1 MNFKLESN
9 FKPAGDQPEAIDK
22 LIASLQKQP
31 KQKYATLLGVTGSG
45 KTFTMANIIKAL
57 NKPTLVLSHN
67 KTLVAQLYS
76 EMRDFFPTNAVEYFV
91 SYYDFYQPEAYVAQT
106 DTFIEKDASI
116 NEDIDRLRLRAT
128 SSLLSRN
135 DSIVLA
141 SVSCI
146 YGLGSPEDYKKM
158 LVMLEV
164 GQLLDRDSLLKQLI
178 EIRYERNDIE
188 FKRGTF
194 RVNGDTVDVFLA
206 YEEKAVRVSLEY
218 DEIAKIEYIDPLTNN
233 ALQVLDKV
241 AIYPAKHFVTTQER
255 IEESLILI
263 EKELDARI
271 KVFKDNNQFLEAQ
284 RIEQR
289 TRFDM
294 EMMESM
300 GYCSGIENYSRI
312 LSGRAEGSRPYCLL
326 DYFPDDYLIILDE
339 SHVTL
344 PQIKGMYMGDKARK
358 QNLVD
363 FGFRLPSALDNRPLR
378 IEEFEELIPQAV
390 FVSATPSPKEIEMSQ
405 TVVEQVIRPTG
416 LVDPEIEIRPSKGQ
430 IDDLIQEVIER
441 AAKNQRVLVT
451 TLTKRMSEDLTRF
464 MHDRGVRAEYLHSE
478 IDAIQRV
485 EILRNLRKN
494 EFDCLIG
501 INLLREGLDLPEVS
515 LVAILDADKEG
526 FLRSKTSLI
535 QTAGRAARHIEGHVI
550 LYADRVTD
558 SMRGMMTESRRR
570 REIQLKHNTKHG
582 ITPQGI
588 QKSISAGIE
597 AIKKV
602 RDIEAEAIGVEDSE
616 YENQEI
622 IQTLESQMEKAA
634 RNLHFEK
641 AIELREQL
649 QKIKLGMGITGE
661 IQSKPATQGKWK
673 RDKRKS
679 KSLHVKNVFTS
690 KKSRHKS

>member
-464 MHDRGVRAEYLHSE
+464 MHDRGVRAEYLHS
-478 IDAIQRV
+478 
-485 EILRNLRKN
+485 
-494 EFDCLIG
+494 
-501 INLLREGLDLPEVS
+501 
-515 LVAILDADKEG
+515 
-526 FLRSKTSLI
+526 
-535 QTAGRAARHIEGHVI
+535 
-550 LYADRVTD
+550 
-558 SMRGMMTESRRR
+558 
-570 REIQLKHNTKHG
+570 
-582 ITPQGI
+582 
-588 QKSISAGIE
+588 
-597 AIKKV
+597 
-602 RDIEAEAIGVEDSE
+602 
-616 YENQEI
+616 
-622 IQTLESQMEKAA
+622 
-634 RNLHFEK
+634 
-641 AIELREQL
+641 
-649 QKIKLGMGITGE
+649 
-661 IQSKPATQGKWK
+661 
-673 RDKRKS
+673 
-679 KSLHVKNVFTS
+679 
-690 KKSRHKS
+690 